1 MTQFEIEYNGMGLPE
16 GTISL
21 VANDGRRWEIPEKT
35 ACICFDSDGEFY
47 AFESGEVEINDH
59 GTAWIDKADDGFCV
73 QVGKVHHA
81 EVSDS
86 WQQPI
91 WLRSEPKKK
100 SNSQAAADNAEE
112 AAAMCS
118 AIQIPEVK
126 PLLDGGRLRARVT
139 EILDKR
145 IKDGK
150 PGARRARTGLK
161 DLGSAGFDF
170 TNYSTMA
177 LFTFLL
183 DIGYDFRL
191 HRDYT
196 VIEAID
202 SAVVEARSE

>member
-1 MTQFEIEYNGMGLPE
+1 MSQFDLVYNDMGSPE
-16 GTISL
+16 GSISL
-21 VANDGRRWEIPEKT
+21 VANDGRSWEIPENT
-35 ACICFDSDGEFY
+35 ACICFDSDGEIY
-47 AFESGEVEINDH
+47 AFESGDVATNEH
-59 GTAWIDKADDGFCV
+59 GAWIDKSVDGFCV
-73 QVGKVHHA
+73 KVGKVHHA

-91 WLRSEPKKK
+91 WLKSEPKKK
-100 SNSQAAADNAEE
+100 SSAQVAADNAEK
-112 AAAMCS
+112 AMQALMTAES
-118 AIQIPEVK
+118 K
-126 PLLDGGRLRARVT
+126 PAKPILDGGKLRARVT

-202 SAVVEARSE
+202 SAVVEARAE